1 MTGLRPVVE
10 VMYIDFGALAM
21 DQIVN
26 QAAKAR
32 YMFGGKARVPLVM
45 RTQGGGGRG
54 NAAQHSQSLE
64 MWYVHTPGLI
74 VVQPSTPYD
83 AKGLLKSAIRND
95 NPVIFIEHKLL
106 YNTTGPVPDDEY
118 LIPLGLADIKRP
130 GKDVTIV
137 ATSRMV
143 LFALEAAE
151 KLAADGIEAEVIDP
165 RTLKP
170 LDLPAIVKSVEK
182 TGRLVAVNEGALTGG
197 FTAEVAA
204 RVATRGV
211 RLARRAD
218 HAGGGRGRAAAVQR
232 TAGAGS
238 DPQRGGHRQSS
249 ERSAVLG
256 PRAPRQVD
264 PMAVDIIMPRLGL
277 TMEEGTIVRWHAA
290 EGDRVAQGQVLL
302 EVETDKVTVE
312 VEAPA
317 TGVMA
322 APLVC
327 EGQKAPVGALIG
339 RLLEPNEILLRVE
352 DDTRD
357 DNKEAKEQNH
367 AAGPAD
373 RRAGGDRS
381 GGGRFEPVSRSRHR
395 RGCSGLHPP
404 ELRQREQP
412 GSFHRRGRANGRGS
426 EGSTGAPCAAAGR
439 AAA

>member
-1 MTGLRPVVE
+1 MRELSYRDALNEALHEEMARDPAVCFLGEDVGRYGGVLQVSRGLYDRFGPKRVRDTPISEAGFTGIAVGAAMTGLRPVVE

-118 LIPLGLADIKRP
+118 LIPLGVADIKRP

-151 KLAADGIEAEVIDP
+151 KLAADGIDAEVIDP

-182 TGRLVAVNEGALTGG
+182 TGRLVVVNEGALTGG

-204 RVATRGV
+204 RVQREAFDWLDAPIMQVATEDV
-211 RLARRAD
+211 
-218 HAGGGRGRAAAVQR
+218 
-232 TAGAGS
+232 
-238 DPQRGGHRQSS
+238 
-249 ERSAVLG
+249 
-256 PRAPRQVD
+256 
-264 PMAVDIIMPRLGL
+264 
-277 TMEEGTIVRWHAA
+277 
-290 EGDRVAQGQVLL
+290 
-302 EVETDKVTVE
+302 
-312 VEAPA
+312 
-317 TGVMA
+317 
-322 APLVC
+322 PL
-327 EGQKAPVGALIG
+327 PYNG
-339 RLLEPNEILLRVE
+339 RLELEAIPSVE
-352 DDTRD
+352 DITKAVREVLYRDTG
-357 DNKEAKEQNH
+357 QH
-367 AAGPAD
+367 
-373 RRAGGDRS
+373 
-381 GGGRFEPVSRSRHR
+381 
-395 RGCSGLHPP
+395 
-404 ELRQREQP
+404 
-412 GSFHRRGRANGRGS
+412 
-426 EGSTGAPCAAAGR
+426 TG
-439 AAA
+439 

>member
-1 MTGLRPVVE
+1 MTIRDLSYRDALNEALHEEMARDPAVCFLGEDVGRYGGVLQVSRGLYDRFGPKRVRDTPISEAGFTGIAVGAAMTGLRPVVE

-74 VVQPSTPYD
+74 VVQPSTPCD

-106 YNTTGPVPDDEY
+106 YNTTGPVPPAEEEL
-118 LIPLGLADIKRP
+118 LIPLGAADIKRP

-151 KLAADGIEAEVIDP
+151 RLAVDGIEAEVIDP

-182 TGRLVAVNEGALTGG
+182 TGRLVVVNEGALTGG

-204 RVATRGV
+204 RVQREAFDWLDAPILQVATEDVPLPYNG
-211 RLARRAD
+211 RLELEAIPS
-218 HAGGGRGRAAAVQR
+218 V
-232 TAGAGS
+232 
-238 DPQRGGHRQSS
+238 
-249 ERSAVLG
+249 E
-256 PRAPRQVD
+256 
-264 PMAVDIIMPRLGL
+264 DII
-277 TMEEGTIVRWHAA
+277 
-290 EGDRVAQGQVLL
+290 
-302 EVETDKVTVE
+302 
-312 VEAPA
+312 
-317 TGVMA
+317 
-322 APLVC
+322 
-327 EGQKAPVGALIG
+327 KA
-339 RLLEPNEILLRVE
+339 
-352 DDTRD
+352 
-357 DNKEAKEQNH
+357 AKEVLYWD
-367 AAGPAD
+367 AGQ
-373 RRAGGDRS
+373 
-381 GGGRFEPVSRSRHR
+381 H
-395 RGCSGLHPP
+395 
-404 ELRQREQP
+404 
-412 GSFHRRGRANGRGS
+412 
-426 EGSTGAPCAAAGR
+426 TG
-439 AAA
+439 

>member
-1 MTGLRPVVE
+1 MRELSYRDALNEALHEEMARDPAVCFLGEDVGRYGGVLQVSRGLYDRFGPKRVRDTPISEAGFTGIAVGAAMTGLRPVVE

-32 YMFGGKARVPLVM
+32 YMFGGKAHVPLVM

-106 YNTTGPVPDDEY
+106 YNTAGPVPDDEY
-118 LIPLGLADIKRP
+118 LIPLGVADIKRP

-151 KLAADGIEAEVIDP
+151 KLVADGIEAEVIDP

-182 TGRLVAVNEGALTGG
+182 TGRLVVVNEGALTGG

-204 RVATRGV
+204 RVQREAFDWLDAPIMQVATEDVPLPYNG
-211 RLARRAD
+211 RLELEAIPS
-218 HAGGGRGRAAAVQR
+218 V
-232 TAGAGS
+232 
-238 DPQRGGHRQSS
+238 
-249 ERSAVLG
+249 E
-256 PRAPRQVD
+256 
-264 PMAVDIIMPRLGL
+264 DIIK
-277 TMEEGTIVRWHAA
+277 AA
-290 EGDRVAQGQVLL
+290 KD
-302 EVETDKVTVE
+302 
-312 VEAPA
+312 
-317 TGVMA
+317 
-322 APLVC
+322 
-327 EGQKAPVGALIG
+327 ALYWDPG
-339 RLLEPNEILLRVE
+339 
-352 DDTRD
+352 
-357 DNKEAKEQNH
+357 H
-367 AAGPAD
+367 H
-373 RRAGGDRS
+373 DRS
-381 GGGRFEPVSRSRHR
+381 IRWP
-395 RGCSGLHPP
+395 
-404 ELRQREQP
+404 
-412 GSFHRRGRANGRGS
+412 
-426 EGSTGAPCAAAGR
+426 
-439 AAA
+439 